1 MAAIAHQAAGQG
13 ELTSS
18 IDRGQR
24 IAGSQRH
31 ELFGATDVESTVAD
45 QDSTHALLRQSCKGC
60 FEFAIVSSIHNNKLQ
75 TQRARR
81 RLQVWD
87 DGLDKSR
94 GRVRENAEPGGIGDQ
109 LAEQLE
115 LFRSQFGG

>member
-1 MAAIAHQAAGQG
+1 MA
-13 ELTSS
+13 
-18 IDRGQR
+18 RR
-24 IAGSQRH
+24 QRH
-31 ELFGATDVESTVAD
+31 ELFQAPDEKSTVLD
-45 QDSTHALLRQSCKGC
+45 PDRIDVLLRKSREGC
-60 FEFAIVSSIHNNKLQ
+60 FEFAIVSSIHNNNLQ

-109 LAEQLE
+109 LAKQLQ
-115 LFRSQFGG
+115 LFRGQFG